1 MLLRRSL
8 LLIDWLRHPAQG
20 RARPW
25 LLGLA
30 LWLCLMQWFTPTL
43 GLMHQ
48 ALHHGGNAV
57 ALSID
62 SAAVEEEDIAAPM
75 FDGHSPA
82 DCQLFD
88 QMALGLA
95 LLSPCIPLV
104 LAPSVRKAAW
114 SVQALLLRQS
124 PALFFARGP
133 PL

>member
-48 ALHHGGNAV
+48 VLHHGGSAM
-57 ALSID
+57 AASID
-62 SAAVEEEDIAAPM
+62 GAEAEQESPAPM
-75 FDGHSPA
+75 FDGHSSA

-88 QMALGLA
+88 QIALGLA
-95 LLSPCIPLV
+95 LLAPPMALALV
-104 LAPSVRKAAW
+104 PALRKAAW

>member
-1 MLLRRSL
+1 MQLRHAS
-8 LLIDWLRHPAQG
+8 LLIDWLRHPVQG

-48 ALHHGGNAV
+48 VLHHGGNAV
-57 ALSID
+57 AVATD
-62 SAAVEEEDIAAPM
+62 GAGGEDAVAPM
-75 FDGHSPA
+75 FDGHSSA

-88 QMALGLA
+88 QLALGLA
-95 LLSPCIPLV
+95 LPAPPMPLALV
-104 LAPSVRKAAW
+104 PAVRKAAW
-114 SVQALLLRQS
+114 SVHALLLRQS

-133 PL
+133 PH

>member
-1 MLLRRSL
+1 MLLRRSS

-20 RARPW
+20 WARPW
-25 LLGLA
+25 LAGLA

-48 ALHHGGNAV
+48 VLHHAGNHAP
-57 ALSID
+57 
-62 SAAVEEEDIAAPM
+62 AAQMAEAHPDARTPI
-75 FDGHSPA
+75 FSGHSSA

-88 QMALGLA
+88 QMALGSALPVPPMPLA
-95 LLSPCIPLV
+95 LVPAV
-104 LAPSVRKAAW
+104 VKAAW